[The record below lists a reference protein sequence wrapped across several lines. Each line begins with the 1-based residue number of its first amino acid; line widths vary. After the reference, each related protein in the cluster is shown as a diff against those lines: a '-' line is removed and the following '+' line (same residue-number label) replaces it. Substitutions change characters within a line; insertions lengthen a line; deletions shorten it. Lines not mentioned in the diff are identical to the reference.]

1 MINAAA
7 TFCKIDEG
15 WVLGPTEV
23 TLKFLSVASSMLHKV
38 SLHAMTAA
46 QA

>member
-1 MINAAA
+1 
-7 TFCKIDEG
+7 
-15 WVLGPTEV
+15 VLGPTEV
-23 TLKFLSVASSMLHKV
+23 TRKFLSVASNMLHKV